1 MICDGAFDD
10 IRNSLMGEIL
20 LRTIRVAVFYTI
32 MWSITVSWLTLVR
45 MLHDMRPSLL
55 SDHIINITFS
65 QYTLKSST
73 DLQTALM

>member
-55 SDHIINITFS
+55 SDHIIILHLVNI
-65 QYTLKSST
+65 QKSST